1 MTSPIRAV
9 LAGTGHYL
17 PERVVPSSE
26 VEAAA
31 GKPPGW
37 AVKRVGITE
46 RRAARPDE
54 LSWHMGTAA
63 AADALA
69 RAGKTAGEV
78 DLLLVHSSA
87 SELYY
92 PDVAWFLA
100 RDMGIPDTATVL
112 GLRAA
117 CAGFLSGLKVA
128 EQFLKTGA
136 ARCVLL
142 VCTERM
148 FRPAQSYERSA
159 VLFGDGAGA
168 AVLVAGTSGGLQHVH
183 IGQRSA
189 GADRSVMANPM
200 LDPGGRAA
208 VCPDLP
214 AEWEGRP
221 LPADGSVAFWEG
233 RDIFQNAVLRMGEAT
248 EAALAACDLSV
259 PDIDHFLYH
268 QANFKI
274 LKSLIRNFDL
284 PTERVHT
291 NIATVGNISS
301 ATVPCLLSEGIASG
315 RVQSGQRVLM
325 AAFGVGYTFGAAILE
340 V

>member
-1 MTSPIRAV
+1 MPQQTRAV
-9 LAGTGHYL
+9 LIGTGHYL
-17 PERVVPSSE
+17 PARIVTSAE

-37 AVKRVGITE
+37 AVKRVGIEE
-46 RRAARPDE
+46 RRVAAPDE
-54 LSWHMGTAA
+54 LSWHMGTHAA
-63 AADALA
+63 RDALK
-69 RAGKTAGEV
+69 RAGKSAADI

-100 RDMGIPDTATVL
+100 RDLGVPDSATVL
-112 GLRAA
+112 GLRSA
-117 CAGFLSGLKVA
+117 CAGFLGALKVA
-128 EQFLKTGA
+128 EQFLKTGSA
-136 ARCVLL
+136 KCALI

-159 VLFGDGAGA
+159 VLFGDGAAA
-168 AVLVAGTSGGLQHVH
+168 AVLVAGTSGGLRHVH
-183 IGQRSA
+183 LGQKSA
-189 GADRSVMANPM
+189 GADRSVMANP
-200 LDPGGRAA
+200 LLHPDARAA

-214 AEWEGRP
+214 GEWADRA
-221 LPADGSVAFWEG
+221 LPEDGSVTFWEG

-248 EAALAACDLSV
+248 EAALSACGLTV

-274 LKSLIRNFDL
+274 LKSLMRNFDL
-284 PTERVHT
+284 PRERVHT

-301 ATVPCLLSEGIASG
+301 ATVPCLLSQGIASG
-315 RVQSGQRVLM
+315 RIQPGQRVLM
-325 AAFGVGYTFGAAILE
+325 AAFGVGYTFGAAVLE